1 MRAVLCACDISV
13 RVGVHFWDVQLR
25 AACGAP
31 AARRA
36 TDTSDLRASRRTC
49 DVRVNE
55 RCKRHTDTTHSP
67 PHTCVDSAHM
77 HTLDPH
83 AVHLR
88 RLPFVPFPR
97 RRGFKVTSQT
107 LSALSTLGPANRP
120 HSWPL
125 TFCSS
130 FCSRGGSSGLFSGLF
145 EVSVCWRI
153 WSVRLLFKEISSAVL
168 KLTQGKVGTMILF
181 CPPPLGGGLRIL
193 CVCVMRG
200 TCVYFECTCR
210 TAASR
215 PLASSSKTRPSG
227 PNMGNHDKRAMT
239 SNVKGPCGNAH
250 KAARR
255 TRV

>member
-125 TFCSS
+125 SYFVHRFVAAGGARGC
-130 FCSRGGSSGLFSGLF
+130 FPVYSRSVCVGGSGAFGYFS
-145 EVSVCWRI
+145 
-153 WSVRLLFKEISSAVL
+153 
-168 KLTQGKVGTMILF
+168 
-181 CPPPLGGGLRIL
+181 
-193 CVCVMRG
+193 
-200 TCVYFECTCR
+200 
-210 TAASR
+210 
-215 PLASSSKTRPSG
+215 
-227 PNMGNHDKRAMT
+227 KR
-239 SNVKGPCGNAH
+239 
-250 KAARR
+250 
-255 TRV
+255 

>member
-1 MRAVLCACDISV
+1 M
-13 RVGVHFWDVQLR
+13 QL
-25 AACGAP
+25 
-31 AARRA
+31 
-36 TDTSDLRASRRTC
+36 
-49 DVRVNE
+49 
-55 RCKRHTDTTHSP
+55 
-67 PHTCVDSAHM
+67 

-88 RLPFVPFPR
+88 RLALLSHFRAGGGSKSPHRHSLLSP
-97 RRGFKVTSQT
+97 
-107 LSALSTLGPANRP
+107 LSARQTDRTHGRS
-120 HSWPL
+120 

-200 TCVYFECTCR
+200 TYVYFECTCR

-250 KAARR
+250 IAARR

>member
-88 RLPFVPFPR
+88 RLPYFVPFPR

-120 HSWPL
+120 HS
-125 TFCSS
+125 CSHGRS
-130 FCSRGGSSGLFSGLF
+130 HFVHRFVAAGAVFRSIRGQCVLEDGAIGYL
-145 EVSVCWRI
+145 I
-153 WSVRLLFKEISSAVL
+153 LFKEISSAVL
-168 KLTQGKVGTMILF
+168 KLTQGKFGTMILF

-200 TCVYFECTCR
+200 TRVYFECTCR

-215 PLASSSKTRPSG
+215 PLASSSKTPARPV
-227 PNMGNHDKRAMT
+227 PTWATMT
-239 SNVKGPCGNAH
+239 KGP
-250 KAARR
+250 
-255 TRV
+255 

>member
-1 MRAVLCACDISV
+1 MV
-13 RVGVHFWDVQLR
+13 
-25 AACGAP
+25 
-31 AARRA
+31 
-36 TDTSDLRASRRTC
+36 
-49 DVRVNE
+49 
-55 RCKRHTDTTHSP
+55 
-67 PHTCVDSAHM
+67 
-77 HTLDPH
+77 
-83 AVHLR
+83 
-88 RLPFVPFPR
+88 
-97 RRGFKVTSQT
+97 
-107 LSALSTLGPANRP
+107 
-120 HSWPL
+120 
-125 TFCSS
+125 
-130 FCSRGGSSGLFSGLF
+130 
-145 EVSVCWRI
+145 
-153 WSVRLLFKEISSAVL
+153 KEISSAVL

-239 SNVKGPCGNAH
+239 SNVKGPCGIAH

>member
-97 RRGFKVTSQT
+97 RRLHPSGATRRGFKVTSQT

-125 TFCSS
+125 SFCSS
-130 FCSRGGSSGLFSGLF
+130 FCSRGGCFPVYSR
-145 EVSVCWRI
+145 SVCVEGLSVSYL
-153 WSVRLLFKEISSAVL
+153 WS
-168 KLTQGKVGTMILF
+168 
-181 CPPPLGGGLRIL
+181 
-193 CVCVMRG
+193 
-200 TCVYFECTCR
+200 
-210 TAASR
+210 
-215 PLASSSKTRPSG
+215 
-227 PNMGNHDKRAMT
+227 KR
-239 SNVKGPCGNAH
+239 
-250 KAARR
+250 
-255 TRV
+255 

>member
-88 RLPFVPFPR
+88 RLPYFVPFPR
-97 RRGFKVTSQT
+97 RRGFKVTTHLTDT
-107 LSALSTLGPANRP
+107 LCSLHSRPGKPTALMAALI
-120 HSWPL
+120 
-125 TFCSS
+125 FCSS
-130 FCSRGGSSGLFSGLF
+130 FCSRGGCFPVYSR
-145 EVSVCWRI
+145 SVCVEGLSVSYL
-153 WSVRLLFKEISSAVL
+153 WS
-168 KLTQGKVGTMILF
+168 
-181 CPPPLGGGLRIL
+181 
-193 CVCVMRG
+193 
-200 TCVYFECTCR
+200 
-210 TAASR
+210 
-215 PLASSSKTRPSG
+215 
-227 PNMGNHDKRAMT
+227 KR
-239 SNVKGPCGNAH
+239 
-250 KAARR
+250 
-255 TRV
+255 